1 MTFFALSQLRHDG
14 SNWASSVACLAGLSA
29 ATTCSSRI
37 KERQTNMATCGEVL
51 VKLLEGYGVEQVFGI
66 PGVHTVE
73 LYRGLAGSSINHV
86 TPRHEQGAG
95 FMADGYART
104 SGKPGVCFII
114 TGPGMTNI
122 TTAMGQAYADSIPML
137 VISSVQSRS
146 QLGGGRGKLHELPS
160 QSNLVAG
167 VAAFSHTLMSAS
179 ELPAVLARAFAL
191 FQAGRPRPVHIEIPL
206 DVLVEN
212 ADALLASEPVSV
224 SRAGAAPEAIAQ
236 MVSLLAAAKRPLI
249 LAGGGAID
257 AAPALARLAEQLEAP
272 VALTINAKGML
283 PSRHPLLIGSTQ
295 SLVATRALV
304 AEADV
309 VLAIGTEL
317 AETDYDITFA
327 GGFEIPGA
335 LLRID
340 IDPDQTVRNYAPQ
353 VALVS
358 DADTAVQALLAGL
371 CNKELAPRRAD
382 WGHTRAAALRETL
395 ATTWDDATRG
405 QTVFLQTVLDV
416 LPDAVL
422 VGDSTQPVYTG
433 NLTLNLEQPRRW
445 FNSSTGY
452 GTLGYALPAAIG
464 AWLGRA
470 SEAHARGAVVCL
482 IGDGGLQFTL
492 SELASAVEARTPII
506 VLLWNNQGYEEIK
519 KYMVNRSIEP
529 VGVDIYTPDFIG
541 VAKALGCAAEPV
553 AGVEELKA
561 ALRKAG
567 DRQGPTLIEIDQT
580 LWMNGMKAC

>member
-1 MTFFALSQLRHDG
+1 
-14 SNWASSVACLAGLSA
+14 
-29 ATTCSSRI
+29 
-37 KERQTNMATCGEVL
+37 MATCGEVL

-73 LYRGLAGSSINHV
+73 LYRGLARSPIHHV

-137 VISSVQSRS
+137 VISSVQTRS
-146 QLGGGRGKLHELPS
+146 QLGGGRGKLHELPN
-160 QSNLVAG
+160 QSALVSG
-167 VAAFSHTLMSAS
+167 VAAFSHTLMSAD
-179 ELPAVLARAFAL
+179 ELPVVLARAFAL

-206 DVLVEN
+206 DVLVQD
-212 ADALLASEPVSV
+212 ADHLLASEPVTIA
-224 SRAGAAPEAIAQ
+224 RAGAAPDAVARMSQ
-236 MVSLLAAAKRPLI
+236 LLATAKRPLI

-257 AAPALARLAEQLEAP
+257 AAAPLTRLAELLQAP

-283 PSRHPLLIGSTQ
+283 PSAHPLLIGSTQ
-295 SLVATRALV
+295 SMVASRALV

-317 AETDYDITFA
+317 AETDYDVTFA

-340 IDPDQTVRNYAPQ
+340 IDADQTVRNYPPK
-353 VALVS
+353 VALVA
-358 DADTAVQALLAGL
+358 DARNAAQALLADLSRQTLSERGS
-371 CNKELAPRRAD
+371 D
-382 WGHTRAAALRETL
+382 WGPARAAALRSELENLWDSPTRAQTLFLETVV
-395 ATTWDDATRG
+395 
-405 QTVFLQTVLDV
+405 QE
-416 LPDAVL
+416 LPEIVL
-422 VGDSTQPVYTG
+422 VGDSTQPVYSG
-433 NLTLNLEQPRRW
+433 NLTFNPEQPRRW

-464 AWLGRA
+464 AWLGGA
-470 SEAHARGAVVCL
+470 SQSSQRRPVACL

-492 SELASAVEARTPII
+492 AELACAVEARTPII

-519 KYMVNRSIEP
+519 KYMVNRAIEP
-529 VGVDIYTPDFIG
+529 VGVDIYTPDFIA
-541 VAKALGCAAEPV
+541 VAKGLGCAAERIDS
-553 AGVEELKA
+553 VEQLRV
-561 ALRKAG
+561 ALRMAA
-567 DRQGPTLIEIDQT
+567 DRQGPSLIEVDQNRWT
-580 LWMNGMKAC
+580 QGVQA

>member
-1 MTFFALSQLRHDG
+1 
-14 SNWASSVACLAGLSA
+14 
-29 ATTCSSRI
+29 
-37 KERQTNMATCGEVL
+37 MATCGEVL

-73 LYRGLAGSSINHV
+73 LYRGLARSPIHHV

-137 VISSVQSRS
+137 VISSVQTRS
-146 QLGGGRGKLHELPS
+146 QLGGGRGKLHELPN
-160 QSNLVAG
+160 QSALVSG
-167 VAAFSHTLMSAS
+167 VAAFSHTLMSAD
-179 ELPAVLARAFAL
+179 ELPVVLARAFAL

-206 DVLVEN
+206 DVLVQD
-212 ADALLASEPVSV
+212 ADHLLASEPVTIA
-224 SRAGAAPEAIAQ
+224 RAGAAPDAVARMSQ
-236 MVSLLAAAKRPLI
+236 LLATAKRPLI

-257 AAPALARLAEQLEAP
+257 AAAPLTRLAELLQAP

-283 PSRHPLLIGSTQ
+283 PSAHPLLIGSTQ
-295 SLVATRALV
+295 SMVATRALV

-317 AETDYDITFA
+317 AETDYDVTFA
-327 GGFEIPGA
+327 GGFEISGA

-340 IDPDQTVRNYAPQ
+340 IDADQTVRNYPPK
-353 VALVS
+353 VALVA
-358 DADTAVQALLAGL
+358 DARNAAQALLADLSRQTLSERGS
-371 CNKELAPRRAD
+371 D
-382 WGHTRAAALRETL
+382 WGPARAAALRSELENLWDSPTRAQTLFLETVV
-395 ATTWDDATRG
+395 
-405 QTVFLQTVLDV
+405 QE
-416 LPDAVL
+416 LPEIVL
-422 VGDSTQPVYTG
+422 VGDSTQPVYSG
-433 NLTLNLEQPRRW
+433 NLTFNPEQPRRW

-464 AWLGRA
+464 AWLGGA
-470 SEAHARGAVVCL
+470 SQSSQRRPVACL

-492 SELASAVEARTPII
+492 AELACAVEARTPII

-519 KYMVNRSIEP
+519 KYMVNRAIEP
-529 VGVDIYTPDFIG
+529 VGVDIYTPDFIA
-541 VAKALGCAAEPV
+541 VAKGLGCAAERIDS
-553 AGVEELKA
+553 VEQLRV
-561 ALRKAG
+561 ALRMAA
-567 DRQGPTLIEIDQT
+567 DRQGPSLIEVDQNRWT
-580 LWMNGMKAC
+580 QGVQA

>member
-1 MTFFALSQLRHDG
+1 
-14 SNWASSVACLAGLSA
+14 
-29 ATTCSSRI
+29 
-37 KERQTNMATCGEVL
+37 MATCGEVL
-51 VKLLEGYGVEQVFGI
+51 VNLLENYGVDQVFGI

-73 LYRGLAGSSINHV
+73 LYRGLARSNIRHV

-137 VISSVQSRS
+137 VISSVQARS

-160 QSNLVAG
+160 QSALVAG
-167 VAAFSHTLMSAS
+167 VAAFSHTLMSAA
-179 ELPAVLARAFAL
+179 ELPGVLARAFAL

-212 ADALLASEPVSV
+212 ADALMGSAPVNV
-224 SRAGAAPEAIAQ
+224 ARAGAAPAAVRQ
-236 MVSLLAAAKRPLI
+236 MSRLLAAAKRPLI

-257 AAPALARLAEQLEAP
+257 AAPELTCLAETLGAP
-272 VALTINAKGML
+272 MALTINAKGLL
-283 PSRHPLLIGSTQ
+283 PAAHPLLLGSTQ
-295 SLVATRALV
+295 SLAATRALV

-309 VLAIGTEL
+309 VLTIGTEL
-317 AETDYDITFA
+317 AETDYDVTFA

-335 LLRID
+335 LLRVD
-340 IDPDQTVRNYAPQ
+340 IDPDQTVRNYPPQ
-353 VALVS
+353 VALVA
-358 DADTAVQALLAGL
+358 DATIAAEALLTELNRQPLPPRHAEWGAARVARL
-371 CNKELAPRRAD
+371 WAELAPTWDAA
-382 WGHTRAAALRETL
+382 TRAQTLLLHTILEALP
-395 ATTWDDATRG
+395 G
-405 QTVFLQTVLDV
+405 
-416 LPDAVL
+416 AVL
-422 VGDSTQPVYTG
+422 VGDSTQPVYSG
-433 NLTLNLEQPRRW
+433 NLTLNLDHPRRW

-464 AWLGRA
+464 AWLGR
-470 SEAHARGAVVCL
+470 GDGQPVVCL

-492 SELASAVEARTPII
+492 PELASAVEARIPMI

-519 KYMVNRSIEP
+519 KYMVNRAIEP

-541 VAKALGCAAEPV
+541 IARAMGCAAESID
-553 AGVEELKA
+553 GVEPLRA
-561 ALRKAG
+561 ALHAAAARP
-567 DRQGPTLIEIDQT
+567 GPTLIEIDQGRWALT
-580 LWMNGMKAC
+580 KPVIRSI